1 MEKQK
6 ISFQDITKK
15 YTFGLDNVETAS
27 TRQITLSALLRI
39 ADALEVIAQTNGN
52 ELTILKNQI
61 AGIKAQITKSNKTA
75 NEKDTAT
82 KTHV

>member
-27 TRQITLSALLRI
+27 TKQITLSALLRI

-61 AGIKAQITKSNKTA
+61 AGIKAQITKSKK
-75 NEKDTAT
+75 NEKDTAIQ
-82 KTHV
+82 THV